1 VYNLRFDRQA
11 LFDLDELRIKA
22 AAARQRRIAAGISDN
37 IEDTQPASAPA
48 WQDTLTRKI
57 EVCWAYYLEDGSR
70 QLIWTEGKVTTVAD
84 GESHKRTKACKK
96 LLPRNAVYWEWEA
109 DAEHGEAAGGQ
120 WLVLDPRKWS
130 PSVAVQYAWRWA
142 PSELKRLAAEAEAGS
157 DGDGEPALRRQRC
170 R

>member
-1 VYNLRFDRQA
+1 M
-11 LFDLDELRIKA
+11 
-22 AAARQRRIAAGISDN
+22 
-37 IEDTQPASAPA
+37 
-48 WQDTLTRKI
+48 
-57 EVCWAYYLEDGSR
+57 CWAYYLEDGSR

-120 WLVLDPRKWS
+120 WLVLDPNKWS